1 MKKITIVLLLT
12 NICITL
18 SGCNNNVLQ
27 SFLFPTDN
35 VKTSKQ
41 ESNIDSALSSKEKE
55 KPTIIFVDD
64 GGNEVSQE
72 EASGNL
78 NKEEVEEFKWEA
90 LDISDDLKMRMEGK
104 SYPAKDVVASP
115 EIDYKDLSYLKVKY
129 WNFNNE
135 ETIGEIICNK
145 KIAKDL
151 LEIFEKLYEEKYQIE
166 QIKLV
171 DEYDGD
177 DNRSITANNTSC
189 FNYRT
194 IAGSKKLSSHA
205 TGCAIDINPL
215 YNPCVRGSKDEDIYP
230 IKGKEYVDR
239 NKNFEHKITHNDLC
253 YKLFKEHGFEWGG
266 DFNSIKDYQH
276 FEKVK

>member
-35 VKTSKQ
+35 IKTSKQ
-41 ESNIDSALSSKEKE
+41 ESNIDSALSSKENE

-276 FEKVK
+276 FEKVN